1 MMATLFW
8 GSVFLVA
15 YPYVVYPLL
24 VALIGAFRPR
34 PVAARPIESSIT
46 LLIPAYNEARHIA
59 ATVQNKLDQ
68 NYPQDKLQIIVVS
81 DGSSDGTDEIVK
93 GFADRGVLLLRREGR
108 EGKAAALNAAILHAT
123 GEIVVFSDANSLFD
137 VDALTKIAANFADPE
152 VGYVTGALR
161 FSTSRLGVSGIGGGV
176 YLRYE
181 NWVRRLETR
190 AGSIIGVNGGVDAIR
205 RALYVVIPNQLITD
219 FVLPLSVIEAGH
231 RVVFDATARAIE
243 APNEELASEFR
254 MRVRVALRSLQGL
267 EYMRRL
273 LNPVRFPLPAFCLIS
288 HKALRYSGFVFMA
301 LALISNTL
309 LAASSPFYRY
319 LLAVHVSSYLVGL
332 IGLVSSLPDFVRK
345 FAVVPGYLVMSNAAF
360 ALAAFKFARGDKM
373 ATWKPRGG

>member
-1 MMATLFW
+1 MATLFW

-152 VGYVTGALR
+152 VGYVTGALT

>member
-1 MMATLFW
+1 MATLFW
-8 GSVFLVA
+8 VSVFLVA

-24 VALIGAFRPR
+24 VALIGAFHPR

-46 LLIPAYNEARHIA
+46 VLIPAYNESRHIA

-68 NYPQDKLQIIVVS
+68 NYPESKLEIIVVS

-137 VDALTKIAANFADPE
+137 VDALTKIVANFADPE
-152 VGYVTGALR
+152 VGYVTGALA
-161 FSTSRLGVSGIGGGV
+161 FSVSRLGVSGIGGGA
-176 YLRYE
+176 YLQYE

-205 RALYVVIPNQLITD
+205 RALYVEIPKQLITD

-231 RVVFDATARAIE
+231 RVVFDATTRATE

-273 LNPVRFPLPAFCLIS
+273 FNPVRYPLPAFCLIS
-288 HKALRYSGFVFMA
+288 HKVLRYSGFVFMV
-301 LALISNTL
+301 LALILNTL
-309 LAASSPFYRY
+309 LAASSPFYRC
-319 LLAVHVSSYLVGL
+319 LLAVHVSSYLVAL
-332 IGLVSSLPDFVRK
+332 IGLVPSLPDFVRK

>member
-152 VGYVTGALR
+152 VGYVTGALT

>member
-1 MMATLFW
+1 MATLFW